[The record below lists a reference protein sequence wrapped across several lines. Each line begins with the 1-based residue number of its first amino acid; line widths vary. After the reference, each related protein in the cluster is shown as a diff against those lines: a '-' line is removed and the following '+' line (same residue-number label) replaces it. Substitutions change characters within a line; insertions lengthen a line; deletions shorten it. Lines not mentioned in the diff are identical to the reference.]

1 MGFIDDIKSTLTQ
14 SALDA
19 LCEKIHIPHTFHP
32 VLPGRNDRICNS
44 PAGKTGVYTRFFDF
58 ANYRIP
64 LSQFRVDV
72 VDYFQI
78 NLSQLSY
85 IAAAK
90 ISHFEILCHNDHFF
104 WVDASVFFLA
114 VPWHNN
120 KTLRKDPHPIPA
132 EFNADV
138 CNYLAA
144 NLAPFRKFP
153 EPFLCLV
160 GINRYY
166 ELDDNCYLAFLI
178 DDDEGERE
186 VREGEAMLLELI
198 RGLVVL
204 LAGVNEK
211 GNQNEAEQ
219 SDIVVQVGG
228 IDVVAD
234 DEIQAIVADKP
245 KGSMKKRKTA
255 GGASGSNL
263 PPKRLSEDH
272 GAPSAS
278 ASTGGKFVFV
288 LQDLLDRKREG
299 GGPADSVYGP
309 NLWTQNPIERFV
321 ISSDYS
327 HYSSTNAVGAEVD
340 SIVRS
345 SAPPSNVM
353 TTAVA
358 TTAVAGTSSAPAL
371 EPARTSIFA
380 DSCEDR
386 KDVEQI
392 YIPKWNV
399 INDSSLDDPDICR
412 SMVDQLD
419 PLGFFSQ
426 LGGLVYEHL
435 EMKKFENKCTRLTGL
450 LNEKDVEV
458 ANLKA
463 QLSLKEAEAAEALCL
478 RGQVAT
484 VEAAKAARVAELN
497 SLKEQVMALKGQVAA
512 LKSATT
518 VKDTELSFLTA
529 NTAHLTHDLS
539 TSQTSFDELTIK
551 AASLESEK
559 DGLIGQNNHTGFI
572 SIRRIQQG
580 RYGVSAPALHKRPR
594 KFNDLYV
601 VSRRS
606 RTPYSWIN
614 SRKIPEDIKRGPFS
628 KKSPICRN
636 DYTKTAYRLNFKRL

>member
-1 MGFIDDIKSTLTQ
+1 MKKSGQTPTFFVRPVNQLVDVGSPSVDRLTTAIDDDHVNSSSFSKDKDKRNYPMMLCLTRMMSIRTMDSYQ
-14 SALDA
+14 VVNHVQKLRRKSALAPRRGLSLDDDKSVFA
-19 LCEKIHIPHTFHP
+19 
-32 VLPGRNDRICNS
+32 RI
-44 PAGKTGVYTRFFDF
+44 
-58 ANYRIP
+58 
-64 LSQFRVDV
+64 LQSQ
-72 VDYFQI
+72 
-78 NLSQLSY
+78 
-85 IAAAK
+85 
-90 ISHFEILCHNDHFF
+90 NDHFF

-120 KTLRKDPHPIPA
+120 KTLRKDPHPTPA

-186 VREGEAMLLELI
+186 VREGEAMLLELT

-211 GNQNEAEQ
+211 GNQNE
-219 SDIVVQVGG
+219 
-228 IDVVAD
+228 
-234 DEIQAIVADKP
+234 AIVADKP

-255 GGASGSNL
+255 GGASSSNL

-386 KDVEQI
+386 KDVEI
-392 YIPKWNV
+392 YVPKWNV
-399 INDSSLDDPDICR
+399 INDSALDDPEVYR
-412 SMVDQLD
+412 GMVDKLA
-419 PLGFFSQ
+419 PPGFFSQ
-426 LGGLVYEHL
+426 LRGLDYEHL
-435 EMKKFENKCTRLTGL
+435 ERKKFENKCTRLTSL
-450 LNEKDVEV
+450 LKEKDVEV

-463 QLSLKEAEAAEALCL
+463 QLSLKEAKVAEALRL

-484 VEAAKAARVAELN
+484 MEAAKAARVAELN
-497 SLKEQVMALKGQVAA
+497 SLKEQAAALEGQVAA
-512 LKSATT
+512 LESATT

-529 NTAHLTHDLS
+529 NTARLTHDMS
-539 TSQTSFDELTIK
+539 TL
-551 AASLESEK
+551 
-559 DGLIGQNNHTGFI
+559 
-572 SIRRIQQG
+572 
-580 RYGVSAPALHKRPR
+580 
-594 KFNDLYV
+594 
-601 VSRRS
+601 
-606 RTPYSWIN
+606 
-614 SRKIPEDIKRGPFS
+614 
-628 KKSPICRN
+628 
-636 DYTKTAYRLNFKRL
+636 